1 MHARP
6 ILRGR
11 AKLATL
17 ALRALAVSAFVFAS
31 GCAHDVTIKSNP
43 PGAKVFIDGEE
54 RGETPLS
61 FEEENGFFEQREVRV
76 ELEDY
81 QTIETTIV
89 QSEPVW
95 ACAAPSVCLGPF
107 TFCISCLGLRY
118 ATKYA
123 EEYEIVLD
131 PIRKDGSDPAR
142 PPEEE
147 EPLDP
152 EMTIPY

>member
-1 MHARP
+1 MRP
-6 ILRGR
+6 LV
-11 AKLATL
+11 
-17 ALRALAVSAFVFAS
+17 ALFVLGALSLVSACS
-31 GCAHDVTIKSNP
+31 HDVAIKSNP
-43 PGAKVFIDGEE
+43 PGARVFIDGEE
-54 RGETPLS
+54 RGETPMS

-76 ELEDY
+76 ELDGY
-81 QTIETTIV
+81 QTIQTTIV

-95 ACAAPSVCLGPF
+95 GCVAPSVCLAPF
-107 TFCISCLGLRY
+107 TFCISCSGLMY

-131 PIRKDGSDPAR
+131 PMHSDGSEPAR
-142 PPEEE
+142 DPEAD

>member
-1 MHARP
+1 MASRLHP
-6 ILRGR
+6 EILRLVPM
-11 AKLATL
+11 ALVAL
-17 ALRALAVSAFVFAS
+17 ALSSA
-31 GCAHDVTIKSNP
+31 CAHDVTIKSTP

-54 RGETPLS
+54 RGQTPLAM
-61 FEEENGFFEQREVRV
+61 EEENGFFEQREVRV
-76 ELEDY
+76 ELEGH

-95 ACAAPSVCLGPF
+95 GCVAPSLCLGPF
-107 TFCISCLGLRY
+107 TFCTSCLGLRY

-131 PIRKDGSDPAR
+131 PIRKDGSDPVG
-142 PPEEE
+142 PPKDE

-152 EMTIPY
+152 GMTIPY